1 MKTLLMVNGTM
12 GVGKT
17 SVCRALQRLLQP
29 CVFLDGDW
37 CWDMTPF
44 TVTEETKAMVL
55 DNISYLLN
63 RYLACTAFD
72 TVLFCWVMQERAIV
86 EAVLS
91 RLEQPC
97 TVRLFTLTCSE
108 EALRERL
115 QKDIEA
121 GRREPGIVERS
132 LSRLPLYAKMDS
144 AKIDVSAC
152 SAQEAA
158 AWIASMVERESGYA
172 GI

>member
-17 SVCRALQRLLQP
+17 SVCRALQRFLQP

-37 CWDMTPF
+37 CWDMAPF

-55 DNISYLLN
+55 DNIGSLLN

-86 EAVLS
+86 EEVLS

-97 TVRLFTLTCSE
+97 NVRLFTLTCSE

-115 QKDIEA
+115 QRDIEA
-121 GRREPGIVERS
+121 GRREPDIVARS
-132 LSRLPLYAKMDS
+132 LARLPLYTRMAS
-144 AKIDVSAC
+144 TKIDVSAC

-158 AWIASMVERESGYA
+158 AWIAREMKQSS
-172 GI
+172 